1 MNIEINIRLAQK
13 KLIPS
18 LEEFFR
24 SVYDDKKLPSH
35 GIDHHRRV
43 WEYAKELLHFINQ
56 ERKIADSRFI
66 EKLIICCYLHDIGM
80 AIDTGDR
87 HGYHSRKL
95 CERFLTENNLDQ
107 SDYLDVMEAID
118 NHDKKEYSD
127 FQSESNLLRLLSAA
141 DDLDAFGYTGIYRYI
156 EIYLARGIQ
165 PGKIGQMIRV
175 NAETRFKYFSFSF
188 ASFPELVKKHKA
200 RYMVLDNFFEG
211 LCKEF
216 DSNG

>member
-1 MNIEINIRLAQK
+1 MNIDSKIQIAAQK
-13 KLIPS
+13 LLPS

-35 GIDHHRRV
+35 GIYHHRRV

-56 ERKIADSRFI
+56 EKEIADSRFI

-80 AIDTGDR
+80 SIGTGDR
-87 HGYHSRKL
+87 HGHHSRKL
-95 CERFLTENNLDQ
+95 CEQFLAENNLDQ

-118 NHDKKEYSD
+118 NHDNKEYSD
-127 FQSESNLLRLLSAA
+127 SQLESNLLSLLSTA

-175 NAETRFKYFSFSF
+175 NAEKRFKYFSLSF
-188 ASFPELVKKHKA
+188 AAFPELVKKHRA

-211 LCKEF
+211 LCKEL